1 MSRVNARTALSRSH
15 EDATRESLRADP
27 VFAAQYLDSVLEDG
41 DQQELMLAMR
51 RLADAFGGVA
61 GLAETADL
69 NVTSLYRTLSPK
81 GNPELRSMNALLKAM
96 GMRLSIRPLAKA
108 SVRAKRG
115 SAVKAKRSKR
125 ALRAG

>member
-1 MSRVNARTALSRSH
+1 MSRTSARPTLSRSH
-15 EDATRESLRADP
+15 EEATRQSLRADP
-27 VFAAQYLDSVLEDG
+27 VFAAKYLDSVLEDG
-41 DQQELMLAMR
+41 NQEELMLAMR

-96 GMRLSIRPLAKA
+96 GMRLSIRPLAKTR
-108 SVRAKRG
+108 VRAKRA
-115 SAVKAKRSKR
+115 SRSKVKR
-125 ALRAG
+125 QAARSR

>member
-1 MSRVNARTALSRSH
+1 MSRTSARSTLSRSH
-15 EDATRESLRADP
+15 EEATRQSLRADP
-27 VFAAQYLDSVLEDG
+27 VFAAKYLDSVLEDG
-41 DQQELMLAMR
+41 NQEELLLAMR

-96 GMRLSIRPLAKA
+96 GMRLSIRPLAKT
-108 SVRAKRG
+108 VGRAKR
-115 SAVKAKRSKR
+115 SSSV
-125 ALRAG
+125 

>member
-1 MSRVNARTALSRSH
+1 MSRSRERPIPSRSH

-27 VFAAQYLDSVLEDG
+27 VFAAKYLDSVLEDG

-61 GLAETADL
+61 DLAKTADL
-69 NVTSLYRTLSPK
+69 NATSLYRTLSPN

-96 GMRLSIRPLAKA
+96 GMRLSIRPLVKTTA
-108 SVRAKRG
+108 RAKRA
-115 SAVKAKRSKR
+115 STVKAKRTSTR
-125 ALRAG
+125 SR

>member
-1 MSRVNARTALSRSH
+1 MSRTSARSRFSRSH

-27 VFAAQYLDSVLEDG
+27 VFAARYLDSVLEDG
-41 DQQELMLAMR
+41 NQEELMLAMR

-96 GMRLSIRPLAKA
+96 GMRLSIRPLGKRT
-108 SVRAKRG
+108 VRGKRG
-115 SAVKAKRSKR
+115 ATSKPKR
-125 ALRAG
+125 AIRQR